1 MEVNLNNAFYVFS
14 SGSMF
19 ASLGKVFK
27 GSRKSGEGIILLVTN
42 NIIILFCLLNN

>member
-19 ASLGKVFK
+19 GSLGKVFK
-27 GSRKSGEGIILLVTN
+27 GSRKSGKGIILLVTN
-42 NIIILFCLLNN
+42 NIILFCLLNN